1 VFVAQD
7 VETGVRFSV
16 ARSRLVELIGGRALA
31 DASHAAYGAGLAS
44 LLGQPGSARPVP
56 ARLMRVRCLEPVHG
70 AEQMTAGLR
79 WEAAGAPGGLFPVLD
94 ADLTVA
100 ASGPQVSRL
109 ALAGVYR
116 LPAGDELDPASAG
129 QVADTTV
136 RALLGAVAAYLSA
149 TSFPAARLPRAAGRR
164 SRPAL

>member
-31 DASHAAYGAGLAS
+31 DASRAAYGAGLAS
-44 LLGQPGSARPVP
+44 LPGQPAFARPVP
-56 ARLMRVRCLEPVHG
+56 AQLMRVRCLEPVHG
-70 AEQMTAGLR
+70 AEHMTAGLR

-100 ASGPQVSRL
+100 AIGPQVSRL

-116 LPAGDELDPASAG
+116 LPAGDELDPASVG

-149 TSFPAARLPRAAGRR
+149 TSFPAASLPRAATRR
-164 SRPAL
+164 SRPVL

>member
-1 VFVAQD
+1 MFVAQD

-31 DASHAAYGAGLAS
+31 EASHAAYGAGLAS
-44 LLGQPGSARPVP
+44 LPGPPASALLVP

-100 ASGPQVSRL
+100 AIGPQVSRL

-116 LPAGDELDPASAG
+116 LPVADELDPATAG

-136 RALLGAVAAYLSA
+136 RALLGAVASYLSA
-149 TSFPAARLPRAAGRR
+149 ASFPAASLPRAAEA
-164 SRPAL
+164 P